1 MRAVQLMVALGAMG
15 GWLTGCGAGDFAG
28 WPERPGT
35 GGNGPVGG
43 TGGSGGVTP
52 IQPVTTPIGELDRSL
67 AQLRPAT
74 SCDELLEPLRLRLL
88 VAVDAALQTNLE
100 RALNLANGVC
110 PVPQELLALDG
121 GGAVAAPPVAEPA
134 ESSGAESFTT
144 TNLQDADVD
153 EADFLK
159 NDGEHFYV
167 LADGALQI
175 LRAWPAAETAV
186 VARIGLEGTPRSLFL
201 EGDRLVV
208 YESVEPIVP
217 LGPDTGLAPECTY
230 GYDCTRGADGRRLKI
245 SVLDIS
251 ERAAPVPLRELYVDG
266 SLIGARR
273 TGSIVHTAVTFP
285 PFALPGV
292 AATPAELS
300 EWVTTPCDQLD
311 PAEFPYT
318 EYEVRARFARQEF
331 ANIEALDAASIDDFL
346 PAVTDRRLE
355 GDETELERPLV
366 EDCTSLYLPQD
377 LADPSLMS
385 LLSFDLA
392 DPTVLGV
399 TTIVAKPGIVYASP
413 SAFFLGVDRSRRYG
427 EPWYTEAGV
436 ALDRATELHGFAL
449 EADAVATTYLGSGVV
464 PGYVLNQFSLDEHD
478 GDLRVASTV
487 GYLGGA
493 DTRSLVTVLRP
504 AADGLETIGVVDGIA
519 PREDIRS
526 VRFDGDTGYVV
537 TFEKTDPL
545 FVVDLADPEA
555 PALRGELVIP
565 GFSTYIHRL
574 DDDHLL
580 TIGYDADDQGSF
592 SWFRG
597 IKLQLIDV
605 SDPEAP
611 TVLHDETIGTRG
623 TSSEAATN
631 HLAFTYFRDR
641 ELLALPLT
649 RCEGGEGGEYGEMTF
664 SGLYVYRV
672 TLEDGFEHLGGLS
685 HPVDPTAYTCANWW
699 TQSNSVVQRSVFM
712 EDFVYAVALDRIDVA
727 EVGELEE
734 PVASVPLSAD

>member
-1 MRAVQLMVALGAMG
+1 MRAVRMVVALMAMG
-15 GWLTGCGAGDFAG
+15 GWLAGCGGGDSSDFAG

-35 GGNGPVGG
+35 GGNGSVVS
-43 TGGSGGVTP
+43 TGGSGAGTP
-52 IQPVTTPIGELDRSL
+52 TQPVTTPIGELDRSL
-67 AQLRPAT
+67 AQLRPAV

-88 VAVDAALQTNLE
+88 QTVDAALQANFE
-100 RALNLANGVC
+100 RALNLVHGFC
-110 PVPQELLALDG
+110 RDPREMLAADG
-121 GGAVAAPPVAEPA
+121 GGAVALPPVPEPA

-167 LADGALQI
+167 LANGALQI

-186 VARIGLEGTPRSLFL
+186 VARVELEGTPRSLFL
-201 EGDRLVV
+201 AGDRLVV

-217 LGPDTGLAPECTY
+217 LAPATGLAPECTY

-245 SVLDIS
+245 SVLDIA
-251 ERAAPVPLRELYVDG
+251 ERAAPVLLRELYVDG

-318 EYEVRARFARQEF
+318 EYEVRALFARQEF

-346 PAVTDRRLE
+346 PTVTDRRLDGE
-355 GDETELERPLV
+355 ETDLERPLL
-366 EDCTSLYLPQD
+366 EDCASLYLPQD
-377 LADPSLMS
+377 LADPSLMA

-392 DPTVLGV
+392 DPIALGA
-399 TTIVAKPGIVYASP
+399 TTIVAKPGLVYASP
-413 SAFFLGVDRSRRYG
+413 SAFFLGVDRSRYYG
-427 EPWYTEAGV
+427 EPWYAEA
-436 ALDRATELHGFAL
+436 APSRAMELHGFAL

-487 GYLGGA
+487 YLGDT

-504 AADGLETIGVVDGIA
+504 GADGLETIGVVDGIA

-555 PALRGELVIP
+555 PTIRGELVIP

-580 TIGYDADDQGSF
+580 TIGYDADDQGAF

-631 HLAFTYFRDR
+631 HLAFTFFRER

-649 RCEGGEGGEYGEMTF
+649 RCEGGEGSEYGELTF

-672 TLEDGFEHLGGLS
+672 TLEDGFKHLGGLP
-685 HPVDPTAYTCANWW
+685 HPVDPEAYTCSNWW

-727 EVGELEE
+727 EVDDLEE
-734 PVASVPLSAD
+734 PVASVALTTD